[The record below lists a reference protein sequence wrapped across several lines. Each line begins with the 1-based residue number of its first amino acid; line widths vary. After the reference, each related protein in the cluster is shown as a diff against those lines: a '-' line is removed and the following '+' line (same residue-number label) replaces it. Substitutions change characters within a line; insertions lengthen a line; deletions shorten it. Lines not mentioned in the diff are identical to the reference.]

1 MTARPSESAPPDSAV
16 AATDRRFMRL
26 ALGQARRGLGR
37 SSPNP
42 AVGAVVVKDGAVV
55 GRGFHARAGEPHAEV
70 HALAAAGA
78 AARGAA
84 IYVTLEPCNHHGR
97 TPPCTQAILAAGIA
111 RVVYGASDPNPKAQ
125 GGGEFLRQAGL
136 AVTGGVLE
144 AACRAEHRFFL
155 THVTQHRPHV
165 VLKTAAT
172 LDGRTATVSGDSRWV
187 TGPAA
192 RREVHRWRNWCDAI
206 CVGIGTA
213 LADDPQLTCR
223 LEGGRDPLRV
233 IVDTSLRLPATAK
246 VLDPASPAGC
256 LVACGPRPDPARR
269 AALEAAG
276 AQVLP
281 LPRGDD
287 GRVDLGALLTALGRR
302 GVTSLLLEGGAGLAW
317 GFVRAG
323 LVDEVMYF
331 LAPKLIGGAA
341 APGMIGGRGFARM
354 AEALP
359 LGRVRVRRLGD
370 DLCLSAPVMA
380 APFPPA

>member
-1 MTARPSESAPPDSAV
+1 MNPNPDLIPPDPAAV
-16 AATDRRFMRL
+16 AADRRFMRL
-26 ALGQARRGLGR
+26 ALRQARRGLGR
-37 SSPNP
+37 SAPNP
-42 AVGAVVVKDGAVV
+42 AVGAVVVKDGAVI
-55 GRGFHARAGEPHAEV
+55 GQGFHALAGSPHAEV
-70 HALAAAGA
+70 HALAAAGE
-78 AARGAA
+78 AARGAT

-97 TPPCTQAILAAGIA
+97 TPPCTRAILAAGIA

-125 GGGEFLRQAGL
+125 GGGEFLHRAGL
-136 AVTGGVLE
+136 AVRGGVLE
-144 AACRAEHRFFL
+144 EACRAEHRFFL
-155 THVTQHRPHV
+155 THVTRRRPHLI
-165 VLKTAAT
+165 LKTAAT
-172 LDGRTATVSGDSRWV
+172 LDGRVAAAGGDSGWV

-192 RREVHRWRNWCDAI
+192 RREVHRWRDWCDAI
-206 CVGIGTA
+206 ALAIGTA

-223 LEGGRDPLRV
+223 LKGGRDPLRV
-233 IVDTSLRLPATAK
+233 IVDTALRLPPGAK

-281 LPRGDD
+281 LPLGDD
-287 GRVDLGALLTALGRR
+287 GRVDLAALLDELGRR

-331 LAPKLIGGAA
+331 FAPKLIGGAA
-341 APGMIGGRGFARM
+341 APGMIGGAGFARM

-359 LGRVRVRRLGD
+359 LGRVRVRRFGD
-370 DLCLSAPVMA
+370 DLCLSAPVA
-380 APFPPA
+380 TVPSQDA